1 MAENGNTILNEDEAS
16 LADILSAPKRRKFV
30 IAYVDNGGNG
40 TQAALTA
47 GYPEKSAASQASRML
62 KDEKVRRA
70 ILRYSQ
76 SKAAVAGENRD
87 TILER
92 MINRA
97 RFDIRDYFE
106 TVPITDEH
114 GNPRLGAGNIPL
126 VTEELK
132 PISNLTREQAARI
145 KKLSWNQHGPVL
157 EFHDP
162 AAADRDLAN
171 LLGYSRR
178 EDENL
183 TPEDAA
189 SLIAASMERM
199 REASALT
206 PESSE

>member
-1 MAENGNTILNEDEAS
+1 MAEENTPITEDEAS

-40 TQAALTA
+40 TQAALSS

-62 KDEKVRRA
+62 KDEKVQRA
-70 ILRYSQ
+70 IRRYSQ
-76 SKAAVAGENRD
+76 CKAAVAGENRD
-87 TILER
+87 TILDR

-106 TVPITDEH
+106 TVPILDQNGQH
-114 GNPRLGAGNIPL
+114 RLGAGNIPL

-132 PISNLTREQAARI
+132 PMNQLTREQAARI
-145 KKLSWNQHGPVL
+145 KKLSWNQHGPVI

-171 LLGYSRR
+171 LLGYTK
-178 EDENL
+178 EDDSSL
-183 TPEDAA
+183 TAEDAA
-189 SLIAASMERM
+189 ALIAASLAKMDELDHSSS
-199 REASALT
+199 AS
-206 PESSE
+206 

>member
-1 MAENGNTILNEDEAS
+1 MAESESTLLTGDEAKIAEV
-16 LADILSAPKRRKFV
+16 LTLPMQRRFV
-30 IAYVDNGGNG
+30 MAYVDNGGNG
-40 TQAALTA
+40 TQAAISA
-47 GYPEKSAASQASRML
+47 GYAEKAARQQASRLL
-62 KDEKVRRA
+62 KKENIQHA
-70 ILRYSQ
+70 IRIYAQ
-76 SKAAVAGENRD
+76 CKATVAGENRD

-106 TVPITDEH
+106 TVPILDEH

-132 PISNLTREQAARI
+132 PMNSLSREQAARI

-189 SLIAASMERM
+189 SLIAASMEKM

-206 PESSE
+206 PEPSE

>member
-1 MAENGNTILNEDEAS
+1 MAEENTPITEDEAS
-16 LADILSAPKRRKFV
+16 LVELLRSPKRRKFV
-30 IAYVDNGGNG
+30 LYYVDNGGNA
-40 TQAALTA
+40 TQAALSA
-47 GYPEKSAASQASRML
+47 GYSEKSAHVEGSRL
-62 KDEKVRRA
+62 LRDDKVRAA
-70 ILRYSQ
+70 IRRYSQ
-76 SKAAVAGENRD
+76 ATAAVAGENRN
-87 TILER
+87 TILDR

-106 TVPITDEH
+106 TVPIVDEH

-171 LLGYSRR
+171 LLGYTK
-178 EDENL
+178 EDDSSL
-183 TPEDAA
+183 TAEDAA
-189 SLIAASMERM
+189 ALIAASLAKMDELDHSSS
-199 REASALT
+199 AS
-206 PESSE
+206 